1 MGLPD
6 GDQSVPKVGVVGPG
20 DASAEVNVRMIS
32 MSAPHPA
39 IGLTSAVAIAAAA
52 TLPGSLVHDVA
63 PAAPDYRIGTLS
75 GAIAVQISQGGATR
89 TVAFRRSAR
98 RIADAL
104 VYIPPL
110 AAPAGHLATNAAPE
124 RVSTSVA

>member
-1 MGLPD
+1 
-6 GDQSVPKVGVVGPG
+6 
-20 DASAEVNVRMIS
+20 MIS

-52 TLPGSLVHDVA
+52 TLPGSLVHDLA

-75 GAIAVQISQGGATR
+75 GAIAVQISHHGDQR

-104 VYIPPL
+104 VYIPPID
-110 AAPAGHLATNAAPE
+110 APTGHPATTAEPE
-124 RVSTSVA
+124 RVPTTVA